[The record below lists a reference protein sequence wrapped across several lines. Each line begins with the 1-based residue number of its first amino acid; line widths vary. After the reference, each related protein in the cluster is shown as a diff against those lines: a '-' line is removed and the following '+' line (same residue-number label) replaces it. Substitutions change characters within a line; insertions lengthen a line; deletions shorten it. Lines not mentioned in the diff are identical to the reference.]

1 MPRANPMDPVI
12 FQQLFTGDNA
22 TNLLTA
28 FMNDYFSTTKA
39 VKVEEIIHLVSEQS
53 SIPSV
58 RIEVKRRNLA
68 RDRDIEMQILTKEH
82 LGEDF
87 QAYWGKI
94 LSDSLQG
101 NKAADRVLKLY
112 FLDFELFKNK
122 EYKNDYHMYR
132 PILGNNLERT
142 SVEMEFFELP
152 KIDKLSVRKMRS
164 LWNDN
169 PFLKWLVFLSPNGDP
184 QLLKEAILLNEAIR
198 EAEEKLQE
206 IGRNPA

>member
-22 TNLLTA
+22 TNLLKA

-39 VKVEEIIHLVSEQS
+39 VKVERIVHLVSEQS

-58 RIEVKRRNLA
+58 RIEVKRRNQA
-68 RDRDIEMQILTKEH
+68 RDKDIEMQILTKEH

-94 LSDSLQG
+94 LIDSLQG
-101 NKAADRVLKLY
+101 NIVADRVLKLY

-122 EYKNDYHMYR
+122 EYKNDYHMYC
-132 PILGNNLERT
+132 PIPGNNLDRT
-142 SVEMEFFELP
+142 SVKMEFLELP

-164 LWNDN
+164 LWDDN
-169 PFLKWLVFLSPNGDP
+169 PFLKWLVFLSHNGDP

-206 IGRNPA
+206 IARNPA